1 LTANPLAGWSS
12 ISGTRTTIVSSI
24 YRETFFTM
32 VKSLKFASNCP
43 MLPRRE
49 ISGSTMM
56 AGFSVSTF
64 QASGWFAPNEQ
75 DNIELVPASA
85 AD

>member
-1 LTANPLAGWSS
+1 
-12 ISGTRTTIVSSI
+12 
-24 YRETFFTM
+24 M
-32 VKSLKFASNCP
+32 VESLKFASNCP

-64 QASGWFAPNEQ
+64 QASGWLAPNEQ
-75 DNIELVPASA
+75 DNIALAPAPA
-85 AD
+85 AG